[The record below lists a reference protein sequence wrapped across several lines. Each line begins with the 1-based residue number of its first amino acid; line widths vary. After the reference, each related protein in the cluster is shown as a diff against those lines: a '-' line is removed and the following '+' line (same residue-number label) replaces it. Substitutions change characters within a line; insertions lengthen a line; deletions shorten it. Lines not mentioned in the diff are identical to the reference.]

1 MESTQN
7 TTVRPKTHLS
17 PSPHPTYSSTLQPRS
32 PQATSPSFAP
42 LSHSDL
48 RQTPRP
54 SPPTVPPSTGGS
66 RDVEGRSLPKA
77 FWGCSKACGQWGG
90 GTKPGLGDAA
100 SSQLWVHLK
109 GVHMG
114 GGGGHLRRW
123 VHVGGGAG
131 HLRGGSPQGEFT
143 SGGVTSREVTSEWIT
158 SGGNHLRGG
167 HLRGGGGHL
176 TQSTPATPPAATPA
190 YPRAPRLRPWRA
202 GGMRAPG
209 SR

>member
-48 RQTPRP
+48 RQTPPP

-66 RDVEGRSLPKA
+66 RDVQGRSLPKA

-90 GTKPGLGDAA
+90 GHKARPGGCCQLPALG
-100 SSQLWVHLK
+100 SPQGGSH
-109 GVHMG
+109 G

-123 VHVGGGAG
+123 VHVGGG
-131 HLRGGSPQGEFT
+131 GGSPQRRIT
-143 SGGVTSREVTSEWIT
+143 SGGVHLGGVTSREVTSEWVT
-158 SGGNHLRGG
+158 SGGNHL
-167 HLRGGGGHL
+167 GGGGHL
-176 TQSTPATPPAATPA
+176 TQSTPATPPAAIPA